1 MTVKDWLRRRGLLL
15 MDTVKEEYKPG
26 GYAGKILRVDLSNL
40 RISEEFPGE
49 EVLRKWVGGAGL
61 GAMYLYDEVNPDSDC
76 FDPENRLIFTTGPLA
91 GTRIP
96 GGGSFSVSTKGCLTN
111 GATSSQANGFWGAYL
126 KFSGVDGIIIQGVS
140 NKFVYLYVH
149 DGMAEIRDA
158 SHLAGKDTW
167 ETDELIK
174 EELGYKKSEMS
185 IAAIGPAGENLVK
198 FAAIVADRGHVAGHN
213 GTGAVMG
220 SKKLKAIA
228 VALGKNKV
236 TLSDPDKISQLA
248 REIVDTIKNGRMGGN
263 LYKYG
268 TLGTYQMVE
277 KTGALPIKNYT
288 TNVYPDKEKLEQFTP
303 EYIRGRFNPKHTPCW
318 ACQMHHCHES
328 TITEGPYTGMVVEE
342 PEFECLSAMGS
353 QIGNMEVASAMM
365 LTNVVDRLGFE
376 MNETGWV
383 IGLAMECYE
392 KGLITKDDSG
402 GIELN
407 WGNVEAT
414 REILYKIAQREGFG
428 DILAEGVM
436 RAARLI
442 GKGAAEFA
450 VHTLKGNTPRGYDH
464 RGYLTEMFDKLTSN
478 TGTLE
483 SRPVGIVSTGNEWKD
498 IVEVAT
504 SGKGR
509 MSFEDTLGTC
519 RFATL
524 VELKTL
530 AEAVQAATGWEFT
543 EDDAQTVGLRIVNL
557 FRVYNFRCGHTREM
571 EAPSPRYGSTP
582 VDGPVAGR
590 KVFPELD
597 KMLDD
602 YYSRMGWDISTGKPL
617 PETLTRL
624 GLDYVIKDIW

>member
-1 MTVKDWLRRRGLLL
+1 
-15 MDTVKEEYKPG
+15 MDSVKEELKHY
-26 GYAGKILRVDLSNL
+26 GYAGKIVRIDLTTRTMKEECLVD
-40 RISEEFPGE
+40 
-49 EVLRKWVGGAGL
+49 EVLRKWIGGAGL
-61 GAMYLYDEVNPDSDC
+61 GAMYLYDEVSPDIDS

-96 GGGSFSVSTKGCLTN
+96 GGGTFSVSTKGCLTH

-126 KFSGVDGIIIQGVS
+126 KFSGLDGIIVQGAS
-140 NKFVYLYVH
+140 DKFVYLYIH
-149 DGMAEIRDA
+149 DGTVEIRDA
-158 SHLAGKDTW
+158 THLIGKDVW

-174 EELGYKKSEMS
+174 EELGYKKTGMS
-185 IAAIGPAGENLVK
+185 VAAIGPAGENLVK

-228 VALGKNKV
+228 VARGKNRV
-236 TLSDPDKISQLA
+236 ELSNPEKISKLA
-248 REIVDTIKNGRMGGN
+248 REIVDSIKNGRMGSN
-263 LYKYG
+263 LYTYG

-288 TNVYPDKEKLEQFTP
+288 TNIYPDKEKLEQFTP
-303 EYIRGRFNPKHTPCW
+303 EYIRGRFEPKHTPCW
-318 ACQMHHCHES
+318 ACQMKHCHES

-376 MNETGWV
+376 MNEAGWV

-392 KGLITKDDSG
+392 KGLITKDDTG

-414 REILYKIAQREGFG
+414 REILHKIARRDGFG
-428 DILAEGVM
+428 DILADGAM
-436 RAARLI
+436 RAAGKI
-442 GKGAAEFA
+442 GKGATEFA
-450 VHTLKGNTPRGYDH
+450 IHTLKGNTPRGYDH

-478 TGTLE
+478 TSTLE
-483 SRPVGIVSTGNEWKD
+483 SRPVGIVSTGSGWED
-498 IVEVAT
+498 TVEVAT
-504 SGKGR
+504 AGKGR

-524 VELKTL
+524 VEMNTL
-530 AEAVQAATGWEFT
+530 AEAVQAATGWQFT
-543 EDDAQTVGLRIVNL
+543 EDEAQTTGLRIVNL

-590 KVFPELD
+590 EVLPELD

-602 YYSRMGWDISTGKPL
+602 YYNRMGWDIATGKPL
-617 PETLTRL
+617 PETLTQL
-624 GLDYVIKDIW
+624 GLESVIKNIW

>member
-1 MTVKDWLRRRGLLL
+1 
-15 MDTVKEEYKPG
+15 MDSASKESKQF
-26 GYAGKILRVDLSNL
+26 GYAGKIIRVDLTTGTTN
-40 RISEEFPGE
+40 EEFPKE
-49 EVLRKWVGGAGL
+49 EILKKWIGGAGL
-61 GAMYLYDEVNPDSDC
+61 GAMYLYDEVDPDIDC
-76 FDPENRLIFTTGPLA
+76 FFPENRLIFTTGPLA

-96 GGGSFSVSTKGCLTN
+96 GGGTFSVSTKGCLTN

-126 KFSGVDGIIIQGVS
+126 KLSGLDGIIIQGIS
-140 NKFVYLYVH
+140 NNFVYLYVH
-149 DGMAEIRDA
+149 DGIVEIRDA
-158 SHLAGKDTW
+158 SRLVGKDVW

-174 EELGYKKSEMS
+174 EELGYKKTEMS
-185 IAAIGPAGENLVK
+185 VAAIGPSGENLVK

-228 VALGKNKV
+228 VARGKRSV
-236 TLSDPDKISQLA
+236 SLSDPDKISQLS
-248 REIVDTIKNGRMGGN
+248 REIVDTIKNGRMGSN

-268 TLGTYQMVE
+268 TLGTYRMVE
-277 KTGALPIKNYT
+277 QTGALPIKNYT
-288 TNVYPDKEKLEQFTP
+288 TNIYPDIEKLEQFTP

-318 ACQMHHCHES
+318 ACQMKHCHES

-365 LTNVVDRLGFE
+365 LTNVVDRLGLE

-392 KGLITKDDSG
+392 KGLITKEDTG

-407 WGNVEAT
+407 WGDAEAT
-414 REILYKIAQREGFG
+414 RDILYKIANRQEIG
-428 DILAEGVM
+428 DKLAEGAM
-436 RAARLI
+436 RAGKLI
-442 GKGAAEFA
+442 GKGATEFA

-478 TGTLE
+478 TSTLE
-483 SRPVGIVSTGNEWKD
+483 SRPVGIVSTGNEWQD
-498 IVEVAT
+498 TVEVAT

-524 VELKTL
+524 VELETL

-543 EDDAQTVGLRIVNL
+543 ENDAQTVGLRIVNL

-590 KVFPELD
+590 EVLPFLD

-602 YYSRMGWDISTGKPL
+602 YYDRMGWDKTTGKPL
-617 PETLTRL
+617 PDTLTQL
-624 GLDYVIKDIW
+624 GLESVIKDIW